1 MAENGGAKKLSYH
14 QERAVA
20 GLLSTR
26 TVAEAAETAGVS
38 SRTLERWLAE
48 SDEFVAEYRA
58 ARRRVV
64 EGAVSR
70 LQDATTEA
78 VDCLKRSLS
87 CGTPSTEVRAAL
99 GILDQA
105 IKAVEVYDLES
116 RLAVLEAREEG
127 GEA

>member
-20 GLLSTR
+20 GLLSMR

-70 LQDATTEA
+70 L
-78 VDCLKRSLS
+78 R
-87 CGTPSTEVRAAL
+87 TPPRRPSIA
-99 GILDQA
+99 
-105 IKAVEVYDLES
+105 
-116 RLAVLEAREEG
+116 
-127 GEA
+127 